1 VLTGKVG
8 NPADL
13 VNIRMQNDSK
23 LPPEMRRNYKNV
35 FDGLLR
41 VVKDEG
47 PTSLLKGVGPTAG
60 RAILITLGQLGGYD
74 FFKQRLLKTGY
85 FSDNLTTHFSAS
97 LLAGLVATT
106 IASPVD
112 VVKTRVMT
120 QTTKMYNG
128 MGDAFVKILRNEG
141 PLAFFKGWLSS
152 FTRLGPH
159 TVLTFVF
166 YEKLKQITTQ

>member
-1 VLTGKVG
+1 MG

-23 LPPEMRRNYKNV
+23 LPVDLRRNYKNV
-35 FDGLLR
+35 FDGLFR
-41 VVKDEG
+41 VVKEEG
-47 PTSLLKGVGPTAG
+47 PSSLLKGVGPTAS
-60 RAILITLGQLGGYD
+60 RAVLITLGQLGGYD
-74 FFKQRLLKTGY
+74 FFKQKLLSTPY
-85 FSDNLTTHFSAS
+85 FKDNLTTHFSAS

-120 QTTKMYNG
+120 QTTKIYNS
-128 MGDAFVKILRNEG
+128 MPDAFVKILKNEG
-141 PLAFFKGWLSS
+141 PMAFFKGWLSS

-166 YEKLKQITTQ
+166 YEKLKAMTTA